1 MAEQNKH
8 KQNELDELEQT
19 IAALQST
26 ISQREDQIKILEQ
39 KNVDLR
45 HQVGAVAA
53 NVDERQGSEMTNT
66 TKIMVEEFQKQL
78 DEKDRQL
85 DSQKAQILSM

>member
-53 NVDERQGSEMTNT
+53 NVD
-66 TKIMVEEFQKQL
+66 
-78 DEKDRQL
+78 
-85 DSQKAQILSM
+85 

>member
-1 MAEQNKH
+1 
-8 KQNELDELEQT
+8 
-19 IAALQST
+19 
-26 ISQREDQIKILEQ
+26 
-39 KNVDLR
+39 
-45 HQVGAVAA
+45 
-53 NVDERQGSEMTNT
+53 MTNT

>member
-19 IAALQST
+19 ISALQST
-26 ISQREDQIKILEQ
+26 IAQREDQIKVLEQ

-45 HQVGAVAA
+45 KQVGAMATDA
-53 NVDERQGSEMTNT
+53 DQIQGSEMTNT
-66 TKIMVEEFQKQL
+66 TRLMVEEFQKQL

-85 DSQKAQILSM
+85 DSQKA